1 MKELKIPDDPDM
13 SGIEQLFTE
22 EDVLRINRLSKST
35 LIRLMKAG
43 EFPQPIRISARSR
56 RWRRSDVVTWQESL

>member
-43 EFPQPIRISARSR
+43 EFPQPIRISTRSR